1 MPKRKMSGKKSK
13 FVLRSP
19 LVSTS
24 ERKYVLSLLSLHYLG
39 SLKSLNQL
47 QVHLAGVPG
56 GGGAG
61 SAEYLQPDHLPGQ
74 LGQELPLLDNL
85 SL

>member
-1 MPKRKMSGKKSK
+1 MCGGG
-13 FVLRSP
+13 
-19 LVSTS
+19 
-24 ERKYVLSLLSLHYLG
+24 VLSLLSLHYLG
-39 SLKSLNQL
+39 SLKSLDQL

-61 SAEYLQPDHLPGQ
+61 SAEYLQSDHLPGQ